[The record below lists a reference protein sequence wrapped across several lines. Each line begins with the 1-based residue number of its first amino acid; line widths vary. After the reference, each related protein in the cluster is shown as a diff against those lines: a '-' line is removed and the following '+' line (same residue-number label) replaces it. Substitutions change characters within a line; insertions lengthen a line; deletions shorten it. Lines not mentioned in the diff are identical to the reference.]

1 VPRPE
6 GISRELTLPVRAL
19 AALRRA
25 LVAEMGE
32 EAAAR
37 ILRSAGAAAG
47 DALHEMLGQGGRDAR
62 DEQAFW
68 RELSDFFQNRGW
80 GRLSQEQPHPG
91 VAALDSAD
99 WVESDPEGVEAR
111 PSCFFTTGML
121 ANLLAREAGDSVA
134 VLEVECRSRGDLR
147 CRFLF
152 GAAETLDAL
161 YQAVAAGAVV
171 QQALTDLH

>member
-1 VPRPE
+1 VPRPD

-32 EAAAR
+32 EATAR
-37 ILRSAGAAAG
+37 MLRSAGAAAG
-47 DALHEMLGQGGRDAR
+47 DALHGMLSQHPDPR
-62 DEQAFW
+62 DEQTFW

-91 VAALDSAD
+91 VAALDSPD
-99 WVESDPEGVEAR
+99 WVEADPEGVEAR

-161 YQAVAAGAVV
+161 YQAVAAGAGVE
-171 QQALTDLH
+171 QALTDLH